1 MNDKINVGFVDDTS
15 NIPIRDR
22 VNKLLALPYGFYE
35 FKDLGKYLIEFN
47 NLTLISNHISVDE
60 ISKLQGFI
68 QVEKPEIVS
77 RFKIMIDN
85 SILGDLNLDI
95 IYAYEENNNIYLI
108 DNELVSFSAD
118 KFENMSYIAEKD
130 MYKTK
135 GFPLTV
141 SKGEPELLRQ
151 QFFKF
156 FCYPHYLFY
165 NSTIPEARDAKTF
178 VGGNADFF
186 FNNTPDKVAK
196 YNKWVNEMDKGYKN
210 KEKSELFGNITYRV
224 MNSRDFRDGHT
235 MIDCIC
241 NELR

>member
-15 NIPIRDR
+15 NIPINDR
-22 VNKLLALPYGFYE
+22 VSRLLALPYGFYE

-47 NLTLISNHISVDE
+47 NLTIISNHISVDE
-60 ISKLQGFI
+60 ISKLKGFI

-85 SILGDLNLDI
+85 SVLADLNLDI
-95 IYAYEENNNIYLI
+95 IYAYEENDGIYLI
-108 DNELVSFSAD
+108 DNEVVSFSAD
-118 KFENMSYIAEKD
+118 KFENMSYIAEED
-130 MYKTK
+130 TYKTK

-141 SKGEPELLRQ
+141 SKGKPELLRQ

-165 NSTIPEARDAKTF
+165 NSTIPEARDAKVF
-178 VGGNADFF
+178 IGGKVDFPIEDDPEKL
-186 FNNTPDKVAK
+186 NKYAK
-196 YNKWVNEMDKGYKN
+196 LRTEMDKAYRN
-210 KEKSELFGNITYRV
+210 KEKSELFGNMNYRV
-224 MNSRDFRDGHT
+224 MNSRDFRDGYT

>member
-15 NIPIRDR
+15 NIPINDR
-22 VNKLLALPYGFYE
+22 VSRLLALPYGFYE

-47 NLTLISNHISVDE
+47 NLTISVDE
-60 ISKLQGFI
+60 ISKLKGFI

-85 SILGDLNLDI
+85 SVLADLNLDI
-95 IYAYEENNNIYLI
+95 IYAYEENDGIYLI
-108 DNELVSFSAD
+108 DNEVVSFSAD
-118 KFENMSYIAEKD
+118 KFENMSYIAEED
-130 MYKTK
+130 TYKTK

-141 SKGEPELLRQ
+141 SKGKPELLRQ

-165 NSTIPEARDAKTF
+165 NSTIPEARDAKVF
-178 VGGNADFF
+178 IGGKVDFPIEDDPEKL
-186 FNNTPDKVAK
+186 NKYAK
-196 YNKWVNEMDKGYKN
+196 LRTEMDKAYRN
-210 KEKSELFGNITYRV
+210 KEKSELFGNMNYRV
-224 MNSRDFRDGHT
+224 MNSRDFRDGYT

>member
-1 MNDKINVGFVDDTS
+1 MNNKINVGFVDDTS
-15 NIPIRDR
+15 NIPISDR
-22 VNKLLALPYGFYE
+22 ISRLLALPYGFYE
-35 FKDLGKYLIEFN
+35 FKDLGKYLKEFN
-47 NLTLISNHISVDE
+47 NLELISNHMNVDE
-60 ISKLQGFI
+60 ITGLKGFI

-85 SILGDLNLDI
+85 SALADLNLDI
-95 IYAYEENNNIYLI
+95 IYAYEENDSIYLI

-165 NSTIPEARDAKTF
+165 NSTLPEAKDAKSF
-178 VGGNADFF
+178 IGGDTDFF
-186 FNNTPDKVAK
+186 DNNTPEKSIK
-196 YNKWVNEMDKGYKN
+196 FNKWVNEMIKAHRN

-224 MNSRDFRDGHT
+224 MNSRDFSDGYT